1 MSDRSSTRKE
11 STLLSAIRN
20 LLFGSQGKANYR
32 CEWSQGI
39 RAAVGICIPIGIG
52 LLAGHLSWG
61 ILAGLATFWTLS
73 CDVGGAYRQK
83 AIALSGSGLAILG
96 AYAFGVCITTS
107 VPLYVIGI
115 FTWSL
120 VAVLVGVAGNA
131 AAQGG
136 LITTTIV
143 VVAVVLAAPNEFW
156 IRLLLC
162 AIGILWALGLTLAFW
177 PLHAFSPLFEAIEK
191 SCDRL
196 ADLLDAAWTG
206 APTALKSASNLQV
219 ALTYDAMLSSLEQ
232 SRAVWGAVRARRAG
246 PSLRSI
252 QLLDLIERL
261 DGAGR
266 AVVAFRGVLN
276 LVGRDEW
283 FAEVR
288 DELEDLTKTL
298 AGLVRQI
305 SNALARHG
313 GVMDIEDLESTSQD
327 LLTQL
332 RKLGET
338 RPDQV
343 HQELIRKVDSL
354 LKEFRRLIQTANELE
369 TGAGKKPG
377 PEKPPTDLVLRRF
390 SLMTEIRNNLSF
402 RSNTFRHAVRLGVT
416 TALAAIISAA
426 FHIARG
432 YWIPITVVVVMKPNY
447 GGTIQRAA
455 QRITG
460 TVAGALLAALIL
472 WSIHQPWLLLLSLAI
487 LSFATFTLRSGNYGL
502 FSLALTPMIMVMLDL
517 ARPGTPF
524 DSFLRL
530 IHTIIGSVLAIVCG
544 YVFFPLW
551 ERKRL
556 PGELA
561 IAFHQNAVLVKALF
575 GTGDSNLSIPELRK
589 RSGLSIANAANAGQ
603 RLLTE
608 PEHKRGDVESSLAAI
623 NFCRD
628 IFYVLSALAH
638 SPKERLEE
646 IRSAEW
652 QALAT
657 KLVETLDNLANS
669 LERNV
674 RPKPLPGEVIDWSEW
689 SRHSGVPEGIAK
701 GTVPAQDGNSWI
713 ELYIAALLDHVRLA
727 HEAVNRLAEAN
738 RRAEERQKNL
748 VPMLR

>member
-1 MSDRSSTRKE
+1 MRDPSSTGKRK
-11 STLLSAIRN
+11 TLLAATRN
-20 LLFGSQGKANYR
+20 LLGSDGKASYR
-32 CEWSQGI
+32 YDWSQGI
-39 RAAVGICIPIGIG
+39 RAAVGISIPIGIA

-61 ILAGLATFWTLS
+61 ILVGLATFWTLS

-107 VPLYVIGI
+107 VPLYVIGT
-115 FTWSL
+115 FVWSL
-120 VAVLVGVAGNA
+120 VAALVGVAGNA

-136 LITTTIV
+136 LVTTTIV

-156 IRLLLC
+156 IRLFLC

-196 ADLLDAAWTG
+196 ADLLDAVWTG

-246 PSLRSI
+246 PSSRSI

-261 DGAGR
+261 DGVGR

-276 LVGRDEW
+276 LVGSDEW
-283 FAEVR
+283 FTAVR
-288 DELEDLTKTL
+288 DELETLTKTL
-298 AGLVRQI
+298 ARLARQI
-305 SNALARHG
+305 SNVLARHS
-313 GVMDIEDLESTSQD
+313 GVIDIEDLESASRN
-327 LLTQL
+327 LLPQL
-332 RKLGET
+332 RKLGGT
-338 RPDQV
+338 RPEQT
-343 HQELIRKVDSL
+343 HQELIRTVESL
-354 LKEFRRLIQTANELE
+354 LKEFRRLAQTANELE
-369 TGAGKKPG
+369 TGVSKKTS
-377 PEKPPTDLVLRRF
+377 PEKPTTDLVLRRF
-390 SLMTEIRNNLSF
+390 SLTTEIRNNLSF
-402 RSNTFRHAVRLGVT
+402 HSNTFRHAVRLGVT

-426 FHIARG
+426 FHITRG

-472 WSIHQPWLLLLSLAI
+472 WSIHEPWVLLLSLAI
-487 LSFATFTLRSGNYGL
+487 LSFATFTLRWRNYGL

-530 IHTIIGSVLAIVCG
+530 IHTIIGSVLALVCG
-544 YVFFPLW
+544 YVLFPLW
-551 ERKRL
+551 ERRRL
-556 PGELA
+556 PGQLA
-561 IAFHQNAVLVKALF
+561 IAFRENALLVKALF
-575 GTGDSNLSIPELRK
+575 SADDSNLSISELRK

-638 SPKERLEE
+638 SPKERLEK
-646 IRSAEW
+646 IRSAGW
-652 QALAT
+652 QGLAT
-657 KLVETLDNLANS
+657 KLVEALDNLANS
-669 LERNV
+669 LEKNV
-674 RPKPLPGEVIDWSEW
+674 GPKPLPGEVINWSEW
-689 SRHSGVPEGIAK
+689 SRQSGVPEGIAN
-701 GTVPAQDGNSWI
+701 GAVPAQDENGWI
-713 ELYIAALLDHVRLA
+713 GLYIAALVDHVRLA
-727 HEAVNRLAEAN
+727 HEAVSRLTAAN
-738 RRAEERQKNL
+738 QRTEERQKSL
-748 VPMLR
+748 VAMLR

>member
-1 MSDRSSTRKE
+1 MGDRSSTGKR
-11 STLLSAIRN
+11 TLLSAIRG
-20 LLFGSQGKANYR
+20 LLLGSKVQASYR
-32 CEWSQGI
+32 YEWSQGI
-39 RAAVGICIPIGIG
+39 RAAVGMSIPIGIA
-52 LLAGHLSWG
+52 LSAGHLSWG
-61 ILAGLATFWTLS
+61 ILVALATFWTLS

-96 AYAFGVCITTS
+96 AYAFGVWITSS
-107 VPLYVIGI
+107 VPMYVIGT
-115 FTWSL
+115 FAWSL
-120 VAVLVGVAGNA
+120 VAVLMGVAGNA

-136 LITTTIV
+136 LITTTVV

-156 IRLLLC
+156 IRLCLC

-177 PLHAFSPLFEAIEK
+177 PLHAFSPLFEAIAK

-196 ADLLDAAWTG
+196 AELLDVVWTG

-219 ALTYDAMLSSLEQ
+219 ALAYDAMLGSLEQ
-232 SRAVWGAVRARRAG
+232 SRTVWGAVRARRAG

-266 AVVAFRGVLN
+266 AVAAFRGVLN

-283 FAEVR
+283 FITVR
-288 DELEDLTKTL
+288 EELETLTKTL
-298 AGLVRQI
+298 AGLAREI
-305 SNALARHG
+305 STAVARHG
-313 GVMDIEDLESTSQD
+313 SVIDSEALESMSQN
-327 LLTQL
+327 LLPQL
-332 RKLGET
+332 RKLEGT
-338 RPDQV
+338 RPDQT
-343 HQELIRKVDSL
+343 HLELIRTVESL
-354 LKEFRRLIQTANELE
+354 LKEFGRLAQTANELE
-369 TGAGKKPG
+369 TGVSKKPSL
-377 PEKPPTDLVLRRF
+377 EKPAKDLVLRRF
-390 SLMTEIRNNLSF
+390 SLATEIRNNLSF
-402 RSNTFRHAVRLGVT
+402 GSYTFRHAVRLGVT
-416 TALAAIISAA
+416 TALAAIMSAA

-460 TVAGALLAALIL
+460 TVVGALLAGLIL
-472 WSIHQPWLLLLSLAI
+472 WSIHDNWLLLCLLAI
-487 LSFATFTLRSGNYGL
+487 LSFVTFTLRWRNYGL

-544 YVFFPLW
+544 YLLFPLW

-561 IAFHQNAVLVKALF
+561 IAFRENALLIRALF
-575 GTGDSNLSIPELRK
+575 GSAASNLSIPELRK

-638 SPKERLEE
+638 SPKERLEK
-646 IRSAEW
+646 IRAAEW
-652 QALAT
+652 PGLAAKLAEAL
-657 KLVETLDNLANS
+657 DDLANS

-674 RPKPLPGEVIDWSEW
+674 RPKPLPGDVTNWSEW
-689 SRHSGVPEGIAK
+689 SGHGSNRASEENVN
-701 GTVPAQDGNSWI
+701 GTMPAQDGNGWAG
-713 ELYIAALLDHVRLA
+713 LYMAALIDHVRLA
-727 HEAVNRLAEAN
+727 HEAVSRLAEAN
-738 RRAEERQKNL
+738 RHAEGRQKSL
-748 VPMLR
+748 AV